1 MSLRSTLISTLTCA
15 AIAAIAATALT
26 VPAAMAQA
34 AAPKL
39 TESQAGYYRLKV
51 GEVDVVALSDGSIG
65 LDTKLLQTTHRSA
78 VDAALKSAH
87 VASPL
92 DTSVNAYLVKL
103 PGRLILVDAGTGV
116 LFGPTLNK
124 LPASLKAAGVEPEQI
139 TDILVTHVHTDH
151 TGGLMDGSR
160 RVFPNA
166 IIHLD
171 KREIAFWLDPQNE
184 AKAPAGAKSFFQ
196 QARASVEPYLQA
208 KQVQTFDG
216 ATEIFAGVRSVP
228 APGHTPGHTFYKL
241 ESQGATIMFWGDVMH
256 VAEVQLQD
264 PSVTIDY
271 DVDPKG
277 AAAQRKLAFADAAER
292 GYLVAPAHMSFPGVG
307 HLRRDGQ
314 GYRWV
319 PLPYVND
326 SVAAMK

>member
-1 MSLRSTLISTLTCA
+1 MTLRSGLLSALISA
-15 AIAAIAATALT
+15 ALAATLASATSTPAL
-26 VPAAMAQA
+26 AQSA
-34 AAPKL
+34 TPKVAQ
-39 TESQAGYYRLKV
+39 SQAGYYRLKV
-51 GEVDVVALSDGSIG
+51 GAVDVIALSDGSIG
-65 LDTKLLQTTHRSA
+65 LDARLLQTHDRHA
-78 VDAALKSAH
+78 VDVALENAH

-103 PGRLILVDAGTGV
+103 PGRLILVDAGTGL

-124 LPASLKAAGVEPEQI
+124 LPTSLRAAGIEPDQI

-166 IIHLD
+166 TLHLD
-171 KREIAFWLDPQNE
+171 QRETAFWLDPANE
-184 AKAPAGAKSFFQ
+184 AKAAEGTRSFFQ
-196 QARASVEPYLQA
+196 QARAAIGPYAQA
-208 KQVQTFDG
+208 KRVETFDG
-216 ATEIFAGVRSVP
+216 ATELFPGLRSIA
-228 APGHTPGHTFYKL
+228 APGHTPGHTFYRL
-241 ESQGATIMFWGDVMH
+241 DSQGKTLVFWGDVMH

-271 DVDPKG
+271 DIDPKA

-307 HLRRDGQ
+307 HLLRDGA
-314 GYRWV
+314 GYRWMPV
-319 PLPYVND
+319 PYVND
-326 SVAAMK
+326 AVAASK

>member
-1 MSLRSTLISTLTCA
+1 
-15 AIAAIAATALT
+15 
-26 VPAAMAQA
+26 
-34 AAPKL
+34 
-39 TESQAGYYRLKV
+39 
-51 GEVDVVALSDGSIG
+51 
-65 LDTKLLQTTHRSA
+65 
-78 VDAALKSAH
+78 
-87 VASPL
+87 
-92 DTSVNAYLVKL
+92 
-103 PGRLILVDAGTGV
+103 
-116 LFGPTLNK
+116 
-124 LPASLKAAGVEPEQI
+124 
-139 TDILVTHVHTDH
+139 
-151 TGGLMDGSR
+151 
-160 RVFPNA
+160 
-166 IIHLD
+166 
-171 KREIAFWLDPQNE
+171 
-184 AKAPAGAKSFFQ
+184 
-196 QARASVEPYLQA
+196 
-208 KQVQTFDG
+208 
-216 ATEIFAGVRSVP
+216 VRSVP